1 MNAYPIGNDLTVK
14 WSLLYSDGS
23 VFPLSNYDYELSY
36 RTNRGN
42 KVVTDT
48 SVISVDENILTWTF
62 KGDEQVVSGR
72 YTICLKITLSGSKV
86 VELQYDNAFML
97 SPLSGFKGAGS
108 EIVLQSYCDA
118 IDLKDAVLQ
127 ARKAMDIAGSAV
139 NTAGGAATTANDAKA
154 IASTAN
160 NTSTE
165 AKTIAN
171 NAKTVAD
178 QAKDTADAAAATAT
192 QKAEEVAQKEAQ
204 LEAALNNLSTD
215 QSGALALSTKVNEH
229 GEKLSELERV
239 IGMTSIEVPE
249 FVIGME
255 TTDGHSVTYFE
266 ASNRCRFA
274 DGMYIESHQGD
285 IFRTDW
291 SNYGMYV
298 IEGVIID
305 GVWQYESQG
314 WKSADYVAKF
324 ENGRVYCAF
333 RHNDQRDI
341 SQEDI
346 NIIKGAFSFIPL
358 VPSKNNIEKL
368 DERVTAL
375 EQAIPSPSDEYVPF
389 AGKLICGIGDSIMIG
404 VAPNGEA
411 IVDGEGE
418 MGMQFNSSGGFLGSI
433 KRKYPSVTTLNMGI
447 GGTTIARNAQVP
459 SNDYGCIAD
468 RINNI
473 PDSVDYIILEGG
485 INDYFHLDK
494 IPFGAEDLLKD
505 YTPYFAEWDSST
517 KTYKDLTMGIKYSG
531 GGEDNIFAY
540 ENFVGALHIVLTK
553 IMTRFYD
560 KKYMYVIPHNTNND
574 PVEDKYFDAIVSVCK
589 KMQFPCLDLRLYS
602 GMPRIAQLAGVDSTS
617 REHKFTIDAV
627 HPNQLGYD
635 MRYMPAIVDFMKK
648 L

>member
-1 MNAYPIGNDLTVK
+1 MAT
-14 WSLLYSDGS
+14 
-23 VFPLSNYDYELSY
+23 
-36 RTNRGN
+36 
-42 KVVTDT
+42 
-48 SVISVDENILTWTF
+48 
-62 KGDEQVVSGR
+62 
-72 YTICLKITLSGSKV
+72 
-86 VELQYDNAFML
+86 ML
-97 SPLSGFKGAGS
+97 SPNAIPKGSITQEMIDAP
-108 EIVLQSYCDA
+108 VL
-118 IDLKDAVLQ
+118 
-127 ARKAMDIAGSAV
+127 
-139 NTAGGAATTANDAKA
+139 DAKQNITDGSLA
-154 IASTAN
+154 TI
-160 NTSTE
+160 
-165 AKTIAN
+165 AKTIVGAIN
-171 NAKTVAD
+171 EVYNGGLKDVSIATSKIKDGAITEPKLDTDLVNVITSAVQPAD
-178 QAKDTADAAAATAT
+178 LASAIATAVT
-192 QKAEEVAQKEAQ
+192 SYVAKADIVATTGSATDKVMSQHGVTEAIDGVT
-204 LEAALNNLSTD
+204 N
-215 QSGALALSTKVNEH
+215 KVT
-229 GEKLSELERV
+229 ELERV
-239 IGMTSIEVPE
+239 VGIIPIEVPE
-249 FVIGME
+249 FVVGME
-255 TTDGHSVTYFE
+255 STDGHSVTYFD

-291 SNYGMYV
+291 SKYGMYV
-298 IEGVIID
+298 IEGVIVD
-305 GVWQYESQG
+305 GVWLYESQG

-358 VPSKNNIEKL
+358 VPIKNNIEKL

-375 EQAIPSPSDEYVPF
+375 EQASPSPSGEYVPF
-389 AGKLICGIGDSIMIG
+389 ANKLICGIGDSIMIG

-447 GGTTIARNAQVP
+447 GGTTIAQNAQVL
-459 SNDYGCIAD
+459 SNVYGCIAD

-505 YTPYFAEWDSST
+505 YTPYFAEWNPST
-517 KTYKDLTMGIKYSG
+517 ETYKDLTMGIKYGG

-540 ENFVGALHIVLTK
+540 DNFIGALHIALTK

-574 PVEDKYFDAIVSVCK
+574 PVEDTYFDAIVSVCK

-602 GMPRIAQLAGVDSTS
+602 GMPRIAQLAGGDSTS

-635 MRYMPAIVDFMKK
+635 LRYMPAIVDFLKK